1 MDIFVLMYV
10 LLFLI
15 WGISA
20 NMKESTGRKF
30 SSSGSFLVLWLIQ
43 SLRSTS
49 TGTDLKAYIPFF
61 DSSGSMQ
68 IGEIYRATNMEFGYQ
83 IYNELISH
91 FISTNP
97 NVFLAITAFI
107 AIAPIA
113 YIIYKYSR
121 TPSLSFIIFASL
133 IVYLFDFSG
142 LRQAIAI
149 GITALSFSFVVKKKI
164 IPFALLVFL
173 ASTIHTSSI
182 LFLIAYPICN
192 YFNLTPG
199 KYILIS
205 IFTIIAIISLKS
217 IAKYVVNLLFGG
229 GLYSGYLNDDNSG
242 AYMLL
247 IMLLL
252 LFLFTFMNMS
262 KENNLFRAIIMLG
275 VISQSL
281 GLISSTATRLGYYF
295 YLYFCLALPETIYG
309 ETSIKNKLILK
320 LGVAAFIVFFF
331 FYTTGE
337 GAMGVVPY
345 QFFWEQ

>member
-182 LFLIAYPICN
+182 LFLIA
-192 YFNLTPG
+192 
-199 KYILIS
+199 
-205 IFTIIAIISLKS
+205 
-217 IAKYVVNLLFGG
+217 
-229 GLYSGYLNDDNSG
+229 
-242 AYMLL
+242 
-247 IMLLL
+247 
-252 LFLFTFMNMS
+252 
-262 KENNLFRAIIMLG
+262 
-275 VISQSL
+275 
-281 GLISSTATRLGYYF
+281 
-295 YLYFCLALPETIYG
+295 
-309 ETSIKNKLILK
+309 
-320 LGVAAFIVFFF
+320 
-331 FYTTGE
+331 
-337 GAMGVVPY
+337 
-345 QFFWEQ
+345 